1 MGALLFP
8 VPLSSPM
15 KQFFLR
21 APLALLFLLGLL
33 YALACH
39 YGPKIVFYGAYYGDT
54 RGATLADHTPGMEPA
69 SFTTA
74 DGTTLHGWLLNR
86 GAEAPLVV
94 AYGGN
99 NMNVGDFAGLAEL
112 AEGSSLLLLNHR
124 GYGESEGQPTEA
136 RVVDDARQALRHFRQ
151 QLGEPARVTLLGFSL
166 GTGVATQV
174 AASEKVDQLILACPF
189 DSVLATGCQH
199 VALLPR
205 LIPMDHFRSDLAAP
219 QVRCPVTIIMAT
231 QDTIVPNER
240 TLSLIPCFRNTQV
253 TLKRVPCGHNEVMIQ
268 AETQEILKPLLQTKR

>member
-1 MGALLFP
+1 MKRLL
-8 VPLSSPM
+8 
-15 KQFFLR
+15 LR
-21 APLALLFLLGLL
+21 TALALLFLLGLL

-39 YGPKIVFYGAYYGDT
+39 LGPRIVFYGAYFDNTQGP
-54 RGATLADHTPGMEPA
+54 TLADHTPGMQPV
-69 SFTTA
+69 SFTAA
-74 DGTTLHGWLLNR
+74 DGTTLRGWLLDR
-86 GAEAPLVV
+86 GPGAPLVV

-99 NMNVGDFAGLAEL
+99 NMNVGNFAGLAEL

-124 GYGESEGQPTEA
+124 GYGESEGKPTEA
-136 RVVDDARQALRHFRQ
+136 RVVSDARQALCHFRQ
-151 QLGEPARVTLLGFSL
+151 QLGEPARVALLGFSL

-205 LIPMDHFRSDLAAP
+205 LIPLDHFRSDLAAP

-240 TLSLIPCFRNTQV
+240 TLALIPCFRNTQV
-253 TLKRVPCGHNEVMIQ
+253 TLKKVPCGHNEVMIQ
-268 AETQEILKPLLQTKR
+268 AETQEILKPLLQTQR